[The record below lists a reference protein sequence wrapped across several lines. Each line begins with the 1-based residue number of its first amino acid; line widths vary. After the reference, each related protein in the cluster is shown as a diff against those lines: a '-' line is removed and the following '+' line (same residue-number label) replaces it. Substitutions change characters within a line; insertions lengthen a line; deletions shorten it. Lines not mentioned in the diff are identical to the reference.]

1 MTGSKTWNGIDAINE
16 TQVLGFFKKS
26 DFGLE
31 LYKSFTQ
38 SIKSNMQTK
47 MSKYNT
53 GKILFGTN
61 SDTEINIIS
70 IIIKA
75 FNRLCITLF
84 NFNIPPT
91 L

>member
-1 MTGSKTWNGIDAINE
+1 
-16 TQVLGFFKKS
+16 
-26 DFGLE
+26 
-31 LYKSFTQ
+31 
-38 SIKSNMQTK
+38 